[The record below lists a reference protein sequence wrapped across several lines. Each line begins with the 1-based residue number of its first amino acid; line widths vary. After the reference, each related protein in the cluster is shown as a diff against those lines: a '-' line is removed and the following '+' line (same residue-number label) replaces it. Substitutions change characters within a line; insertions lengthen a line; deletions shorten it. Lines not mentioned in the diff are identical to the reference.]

1 MLRKVYEYV
10 KDDEFR
16 FTVYND
22 RMHIINYE
30 KITSLNDDYMLVQ
43 CIDRKISIKGKN
55 LVLNR
60 LLEKEA
66 LIIGEVKNI
75 EVLYE

>member
-16 FTVYND
+16 FTVYNN
-22 RMHIINYE
+22 RIHIVNYE

-43 CIDRKISIKGKN
+43 CVDRKISIKGDG

-60 LLEKEA
+60 LLDNEV
-66 LIIGEVKNI
+66 LIVGKVKNI

>member
-16 FTVYND
+16 FTVYNN
-22 RMHIINYE
+22 RIHIVNYE

-43 CIDRKISIKGKN
+43 CVDRKISIKGKG
-55 LVLNR
+55 LVLNK
-60 LLEKEA
+60 LLDDEA